1 MSNPEKKNQSDT
13 IMALCSVDCGF
24 TRQKEVF
31 ILALGRADRNS
42 KISVLKVRVNKRA
55 GHINNIQNRSF
66 EISIVFPALF
76 FANIK
81 DGP

>member
-1 MSNPEKKNQSDT
+1 M
-13 IMALCSVDCGF
+13 
-24 TRQKEVF
+24 F

-66 EISIVFPALF
+66 EISIVFPVLF

>member
-13 IMALCSVDCGF
+13 IM
-24 TRQKEVF
+24 EVF